1 MFSQLFG
8 SLVQFVIFSCL
19 SFLYQ
24 ATLGLGAPF
33 AMHLTIFSDPS
44 ALFILLTV
52 GSTIVGPVGAVN
64 ETVKVLGV
72 IPENTLPP
80 RE

>member
-8 SLVQFVIFSCL
+8 SLVQFVVFSCL

-33 AMHLTIFSDPS
+33 ATHLTIFSDPS
-44 ALFILLTV
+44 VIFILPPV
-52 GSTIVGPVGAVN
+52 GAIIVGPVGAIN
-64 ETVKVLGV
+64 ETVKLICVV
-72 IPENTLPP
+72 
-80 RE
+80 

>member
-24 ATLGLGAPF
+24 ATLGLGAAF
-33 AMHLTIFSDPS
+33 ATHLTIFSDPS
-44 ALFILLTV
+44 VIVILPPA
-52 GSTIVGPVGAVN
+52 GATIVGPVGAVN
-64 ETVKVLGV
+64 ETVKIIGV
-72 IPENTLPP
+72 IPENILPP
-80 RE
+80 HK